1 MEEQFLRTAMLL
13 GQEAVQRL
21 QKARVA
27 VFGLGG
33 VGGYVV
39 EALARGGV
47 GQLDLV
53 DSDTIGLSNLN
64 RQLLATRSTLGMA
77 KVEAGRQ
84 RVLDIN
90 PDCIVRTYPVFYTP
104 ETADSFDFRDYDYI
118 VDAIDTVTGK
128 LALVERA
135 AAAGTPIICCM
146 GTGNKLDPS
155 RLVLTDISKTSQCPL
170 AKVMRISLRKRG
182 IHHLPV
188 LYSTEPPAPHLEES
202 EEPQEHRKTI
212 GSMAF
217 VPGCAGLMIAG
228 EIIRRLSRIEAAP
241 HVPEKRA

>member
-1 MEEQFLRTAMLL
+1 M
-13 GQEAVQRL
+13 
-21 QKARVA
+21 
-27 VFGLGG
+27 
-33 VGGYVV
+33 V
-39 EALARGGV
+39 EALARSGV
-47 GQLDLV
+47 GHLTLV
-53 DSDTIGLSNLN
+53 DHDTVSITNLN
-64 RQLLATRSTLGMA
+64 RQLVALHSTLGMQ
-77 KVEAGRQ
+77 KVEVARQ
-84 RVLDIN
+84 RILDIN
-90 PDCIVRTYPVFYTP
+90 PEAQVTVHPCYYTGS
-104 ETADSFDFRDYDYI
+104 EVNLQGFDFI
-118 VDAIDTVTGK
+118 ADAIDSVTSK
-128 LALVERA
+128 LTLIEKAT
-135 AAAGTPIICCM
+135 AAGIPIISCM

-228 EIIRRLSRIEAAP
+228 EIIRRLSQIEAAP

>member
-1 MEEQFLRTAMLL
+1 M
-13 GQEAVQRL
+13 
-21 QKARVA
+21 
-27 VFGLGG
+27 
-33 VGGYVV
+33 V
-39 EALARGGV
+39 EALARSGV
-47 GQLDLV
+47 GHLTLV
-53 DSDTIGLSNLN
+53 DHDTVSITNLN
-64 RQLLATRSTLGMA
+64 RQLVALHSTLGMQ
-77 KVEAGRQ
+77 KVEVARQ
-84 RVLDIN
+84 RILDIN
-90 PDCIVRTYPVFYTP
+90 PEAQVTVHPCYYTGS
-104 ETADSFDFRDYDYI
+104 EVNLQGFDFI
-118 VDAIDTVTGK
+118 ADAIDSVTSK
-128 LALVERA
+128 LTLIEKAT
-135 AAAGTPIICCM
+135 AAGIPIISCM

>member
-1 MEEQFLRTAMLL
+1 MMHAFSRTELLL
-13 GQEAVQRL
+13 GKEGVEQLRQASVC
-21 QKARVA
+21 
-27 VFGLGG
+27 VFGIGG
-33 VGGYVV
+33 VGSYVV
-39 EALARGGV
+39 EALARSGV
-47 GQLDLV
+47 GHLTLV
-53 DSDTIGLSNLN
+53 DHDTVSITNLN
-64 RQLLATRSTLGMA
+64 RQLVALHSTLGMQ
-77 KVEAGRQ
+77 KVEVARQ
-84 RVLDIN
+84 RILDIN
-90 PDCIVRTYPVFYTP
+90 PEAQVTVHPCYYTGS
-104 ETADSFDFRDYDYI
+104 EVNLQGFDF
-118 VDAIDTVTGK
+118 K
-128 LALVERA
+128 LTLIEKAT
-135 AAAGTPIICCM
+135 AAGIPIISCM

-228 EIIRRLSRIEAAP
+228 EIIRRLSQIEAAP

>member
-1 MEEQFLRTAMLL
+1 M
-13 GQEAVQRL
+13 GS
-21 QKARVA
+21 
-27 VFGLGG
+27 
-33 VGGYVV
+33 YVV
-39 EALARGGV
+39 EALARSGV
-47 GQLDLV
+47 GHLTLV
-53 DSDTIGLSNLN
+53 DHDTVSITNLN
-64 RQLLATRSTLGMA
+64 RQLVALHSTLGMQ
-77 KVEAGRQ
+77 KVEVARQ
-84 RVLDIN
+84 RILDIN
-90 PDCIVRTYPVFYTP
+90 PEAQVTVHPCYYTGS
-104 ETADSFDFRDYDYI
+104 EVNLQGFDFI
-118 VDAIDTVTGK
+118 ADAIDSVTSK
-128 LALVERA
+128 LTLIEKAT
-135 AAAGTPIICCM
+135 AAGIPIISCM